1 MEWVSDG
8 FVKAPWK
15 VVKLSEG
22 EEEMRRWRGDSKG
35 GSVVKKFWKHSCH
48 V

>member
-22 EEEMRRWRGDSKG
+22 EEEMREMERR
-35 GSVVKKFWKHSCH
+35 
-48 V
+48 